1 MKLVGFFLSL
11 ALELWL
17 ALTSVQAAQVAELEK
32 LNVCYSSIAATS
44 ITTWVPQEA
53 GIFKK
58 YGLDV
63 SVIYVAGAQ
72 AITTLLS
79 GDAHIVQGS
88 GAAAA
93 LSRLSGSDAITIG
106 TTINVIPMSLVTTP
120 DIATAQDLKGKTF
133 GVSRFGSLTDLGLR
147 KAVAEFG
154 LDPNKDIKMI
164 QTGGVPEILLFM
176 QQGVIK
182 GGLISSPTLEKAK
195 EAGYRE
201 FLNLSEVKFRYPGTA
216 LVTTDAFIRNRPQ
229 TLNRFLKA
237 TLEGIKYAKANP
249 DFTVRILGKY
259 TRNTDTKLLMSAFK
273 SYVLG
278 YIRNIPTVTL
288 PEMEAVMEDLAE
300 RNPKAKGADARQV
313 LRPRAA
319 GATGERRLHQGI
331 VSALQSQERSS
342 RSSSSNR
349 SSRFGTAT
357 TAFGAEVG
365 GNFVMN
371 RTLFCMS
378 VFVGLCALYNLLPLI
393 VALAILPTRVFRA
406 SVQQRLRR

>member
-1 MKLVGFFLSL
+1 MKLVAYFFSLGFG
-11 ALELWL
+11 LWGGL
-17 ALTSVQAAQVAELEK
+17 PLVHAAQAELEK

-44 ITTWVPQEA
+44 ITTWVPHEA

-93 LSRLSGSDAITIG
+93 LSRLSGSDAITIA
-106 TTINVIPMSLVTTP
+106 TTINVIPMSLVTSP

-154 LDPNKDIKMI
+154 LDPNRDIKMI

-195 EAGYRE
+195 EAGYKE

-216 LVTTDAFIRNRPQ
+216 LVTTDSFIRNRPQ

-249 DFTVRILGKY
+249 DFTVRVLGKY

-300 RNPKAKGADARQV
+300 RNPKAKAADARKFYDPAPLEQ
-313 LRPRAA
+313 LAKDGFIKELYPR
-319 GATGERRLHQGI
+319 
-331 VSALQSQERSS
+331 
-342 RSSSSNR
+342 
-349 SSRFGTAT
+349 
-357 TAFGAEVG
+357 
-365 GNFVMN
+365 
-371 RTLFCMS
+371 
-378 VFVGLCALYNLLPLI
+378 
-393 VALAILPTRVFRA
+393 
-406 SVQQRLRR
+406 

>member
-1 MKLVGFFLSL
+1 MNLRSTSTAFTLLSL
-11 ALELWL
+11 IFAVSINGS
-17 ALTSVQAAQVAELEK
+17 ARGAQVGELEK

-44 ITTWVPQEA
+44 ITTWVPHEA

-63 SVIYVAGAQ
+63 NIIYVSGAQ

-93 LSRLSGSDAITIG
+93 LSRLSGSDATVIG
-106 TTINVIPMSLVTTP
+106 TTINVIPMSLVTAP

-147 KAVAEFG
+147 KAVTELG
-154 LDPNKDIKMI
+154 LDANKDIKMI

-195 EAGYRE
+195 ELGYKE
-201 FLNLSEVKFRYPGTA
+201 FMNLSEVKFRYPGTA
-216 LVTTDAFIRNRPQ
+216 LITTDSFIRGRPQ
-229 TLNRFLKA
+229 TVNRFLKA

-249 DFTVRILGKY
+249 DFTIRILGKY
-259 TRNTDTKLLMSAFK
+259 TRTADTKLLASAFK

-278 YIRNIPTVTL
+278 YIRNVPTVTL
-288 PEMEAVMEDLAE
+288 PEIEAMMEDIAT
-300 RNPKAKGADARQV
+300 RNPKAKGIDIRQFYDPAP
-313 LRPRAA
+313 LEQLAKEGFIKELYPR
-319 GATGERRLHQGI
+319 
-331 VSALQSQERSS
+331 
-342 RSSSSNR
+342 
-349 SSRFGTAT
+349 
-357 TAFGAEVG
+357 
-365 GNFVMN
+365 
-371 RTLFCMS
+371 
-378 VFVGLCALYNLLPLI
+378 
-393 VALAILPTRVFRA
+393 
-406 SVQQRLRR
+406 

>member
-1 MKLVGFFLSL
+1 MSRFRRVTLTLAILL
-11 ALELWL
+11 AL
-17 ALTSVQAAQVAELEK
+17 AFSAFGPARAAQTGELEK

-72 AITTLLS
+72 AITTLVS

-93 LSRLSGSDAITIG
+93 LSRLSGSDAITIA

-120 DIATAQDLKGKTF
+120 DIATPQDLKGKTF

-147 KAVAEFG
+147 KAVAEYG

-195 EAGYRE
+195 EFGYRE
-201 FLNLSEVKFRYPGTA
+201 MMNLSEVKFRYPGTA
-216 LVTTDAFIRNRPQ
+216 LVTTDSFIRSRPQ

-259 TRNTDTKLLMSAFK
+259 TRTTDTKLLMSAFK

-278 YIRNIPTVTL
+278 YIRNIPTVTH
-288 PEMEAVMEDLAE
+288 PEMEAMMEDIAE
-300 RNPKAKGADARQV
+300 RNPKAKGVDARRFYDPAPLEQLV
-313 LRPRAA
+313 KEGFVKELYPR
-319 GATGERRLHQGI
+319 
-331 VSALQSQERSS
+331 
-342 RSSSSNR
+342 
-349 SSRFGTAT
+349 
-357 TAFGAEVG
+357 
-365 GNFVMN
+365 
-371 RTLFCMS
+371 
-378 VFVGLCALYNLLPLI
+378 
-393 VALAILPTRVFRA
+393 
-406 SVQQRLRR
+406 